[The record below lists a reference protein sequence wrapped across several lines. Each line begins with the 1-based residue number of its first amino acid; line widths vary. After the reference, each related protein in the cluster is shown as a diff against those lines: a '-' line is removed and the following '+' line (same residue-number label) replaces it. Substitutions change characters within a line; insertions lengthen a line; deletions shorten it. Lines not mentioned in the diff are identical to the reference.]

1 MRTAMTTTTRSRAI
15 QLTAAAIAAPTIAG
29 AQTAGPPITLRVG
42 SVPAEFTANLIYA
55 MDQGYFAR
63 EGITIELQIMPNGPA
78 TGAAILGGAIDIGVT
93 DPLTLA
99 LAHVRGVE
107 LVFIAPGAGFATP
120 WPLAFATH
128 PDLDIREAKDLNGK
142 TIGTIALK
150 NATDIMAS
158 YWIDHNGGKSQ
169 SIKWVEVPFPT
180 GVAAIQAKRIDGELF
195 GEPFISQARD
205 AGLTI
210 TLMEHNTSASL
221 WMVNGW
227 MTTRAWADQNV
238 DAVRRFAAAI
248 RAASRWANTH
258 VAETVPI
265 VSKYTRLPEAT
276 IKGMMPHPWIETLQP
291 GLIQPVLDTC
301 ASYGV
306 LSKTF
311 PARDIIYA
319 AR

>member
-1 MRTAMTTTTRSRAI
+1 MTTRLQAI
-15 QLTAAAIAAPTIAG
+15 QLTVAAIAAPTIAS
-29 AQTAGPPITLRVG
+29 AQGTPPPVTLRVG

-55 MDQGYFAR
+55 MDQGYFTR
-63 EGITIELQIMPNGPA
+63 EGITIELQPMSSGPA
-78 TGAAILGGAIDIGVT
+78 TGAALLGGAFDIGVT
-93 DPLTLA
+93 DPLTVA
-99 LAHVRGVE
+99 LAHERGVD

-128 PDLDIREAKDLNGK
+128 PDLEIREARDLNGK
-142 TIGTIALK
+142 TLGTIALG
-150 NATDIMAS
+150 NATDIMS
-158 YWIDHNGGKSQ
+158 YYWIDHNGGNSQ
-169 SIKWVEVPFPT
+169 SIKWVEVPFPA

-210 TLMEHNTSASL
+210 TLMEHNTPAAL

-227 MTTRAWADQNV
+227 ITTRAWADRNK
-238 DAVRRFAAAI
+238 DTVRRFATAI

-265 VSKYTRLPEAT
+265 VSKYTKLPEAT
-276 IKGMMPHPWIETLQP
+276 IKGIMAHPWIETLQP
-291 GLIQPVLDTC
+291 ELVQPVLDTC
-301 ASYGV
+301 ASYGS

-311 PARDIIYA
+311 PARDIFYA